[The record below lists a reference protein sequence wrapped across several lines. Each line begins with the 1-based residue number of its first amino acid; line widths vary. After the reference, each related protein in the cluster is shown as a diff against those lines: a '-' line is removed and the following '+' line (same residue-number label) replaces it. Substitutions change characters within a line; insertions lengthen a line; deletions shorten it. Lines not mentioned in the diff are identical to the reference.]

1 MLWWRSLVFRAM
13 FKSDNCK
20 LYNYTIHANCNGTLH
35 FVCKRIKLAVWSL
48 THAVFCCAC
57 CCQEWMNEL
66 WEALIL
72 AKSEELK
79 CDIMVPTIVSVGCD
93 TQLRASRFLFFFLV
107 LLLLLNV
114 SARVF
119 RNMDSL
125 PASAVVVSMI
135 DTAIIFQSH
144 RLKTNNVNNNN
155 NNEGNSNTNV
165 LNLAYFK
172 QVATQGFARPV
183 TGF

>member
-1 MLWWRSLVFRAM
+1 
-13 FKSDNCK
+13 
-20 LYNYTIHANCNGTLH
+20 
-35 FVCKRIKLAVWSL
+35 
-48 THAVFCCAC
+48 
-57 CCQEWMNEL
+57 
-66 WEALIL
+66 
-72 AKSEELK
+72 
-79 CDIMVPTIVSVGCD
+79 MVPTIVSVGCD
-93 TQLRASRFLFFFLV
+93 TQLRASRFLFFFFFLV